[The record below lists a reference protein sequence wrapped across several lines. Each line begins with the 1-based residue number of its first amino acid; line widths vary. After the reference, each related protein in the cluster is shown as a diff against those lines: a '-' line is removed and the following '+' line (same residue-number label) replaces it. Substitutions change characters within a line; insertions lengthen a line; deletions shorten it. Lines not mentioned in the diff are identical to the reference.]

1 MREDLL
7 TEIETEYEQIR
18 AENERTE
25 DARKERIR
33 AEQPEIYDLI
43 RERQELVYNALRA
56 IVSKGGDS
64 DHLAE
69 KMMRLTAE
77 IREKL
82 TAAGF
87 PADYLAPVYRC
98 PLCKDTGKVGEL
110 IKEPCECLK
119 KAYQK
124 KLREEIGL
132 KSDRQETFEHFNLY
146 IFPDEALPGKKYSQ
160 RKLMEMRRKE
170 CEEWSDSYPK
180 AEHQN
185 LLLTGKSGLGKTFLL
200 HAIAER
206 LIERDV
212 NVLIISAYKMLEIVR
227 KAYFSNEETA
237 DEIADAEVLE
247 VLFMF

>member
-7 TEIETEYEQIR
+7 TKIETEYEQIR

-43 RERQELVYNALRA
+43 RERQELIYNALRA

-110 IKEPCECLK
+110 IKEPSECLN

-124 KLREEIGL
+124 QLREELGL
-132 KSDRQETFEHFNLY
+132 NSDRQETFENFNLY
-146 IFPDEALPGKKYSQ
+146 IFPDEALPGKNTVSENLW
-160 RKLMEMRRKE
+160 R
-170 CEEWSDSYPK
+170 C
-180 AEHQN
+180 AERN
-185 LLLTGKSGLGKTFLL
+185 ARSGLT
-200 HAIAER
+200 AIPKLSIR
-206 LIERDV
+206 ICC
-212 NVLIISAYKMLEIVR
+212 
-227 KAYFSNEETA
+227 
-237 DEIADAEVLE
+237 
-247 VLFMF
+247 

>member
-43 RERQELVYNALRA
+43 RERQELIYNALRA

-132 KSDRQETFEHFNLY
+132 KSDRKLLRISTFTFFRMKL
-146 IFPDEALPGKKYSQ
+146 FPGKNTVSENLW
-160 RKLMEMRRKE
+160 R
-170 CEEWSDSYPK
+170 C
-180 AEHQN
+180 AERN
-185 LLLTGKSGLGKTFLL
+185 VRSGLT
-200 HAIAER
+200 AIPKLSIR
-206 LIERDV
+206 ICC
-212 NVLIISAYKMLEIVR
+212 
-227 KAYFSNEETA
+227 
-237 DEIADAEVLE
+237 
-247 VLFMF
+247 